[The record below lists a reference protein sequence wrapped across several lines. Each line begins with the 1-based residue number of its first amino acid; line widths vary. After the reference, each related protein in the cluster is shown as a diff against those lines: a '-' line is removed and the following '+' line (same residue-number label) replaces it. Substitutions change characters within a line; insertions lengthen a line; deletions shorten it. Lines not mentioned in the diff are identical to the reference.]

1 MLHAL
6 GARRAAHTLVGPVAR
21 RRACFVV
28 AFAVLVFAGRATRPE
43 GSELAL
49 VWPAAG
55 LAVLWTATSWG
66 RPRALVVDM
75 VLLGAIASA
84 GNAATG
90 APAWLCA
97 ASVVANV
104 GQGLIA
110 CRVFRH
116 LRPSGFALVSLLD
129 LRALVLAAVASSVA
143 SAGAVATGLW
153 LVGGGDPLPAAG
165 TLLVRNAISTLLLTA
180 LALRLAQRSPGRTAL
195 TPRSARELAGILVT
209 AAGAYAVSLATGA
222 PFALVLAVLPLA
234 ALAAIRLPTT
244 TAIAFAVGNG
254 VAVTLVSLLSEVPL
268 VATGPTTRVLVTQ
281 AFLTVTGCLTLVLAL
296 HRDER
301 SALIARL
308 GESEQR
314 FRLAFT
320 TAPTGLC
327 MLSLDPGSRGQ
338 LHDANPAMAG
348 FLGRDLADL
357 LGAPLLGHCPEPDDA
372 LLAADLAGTAATG
385 VMEPVERRFTH
396 ADGSVRWG
404 QCAGSVVRSAGAE
417 PYLMLLVSDVTARR
431 GTEQALR
438 HQAAHDALTGLPN
451 RTLLLERLEL
461 AATGSQG
468 VGLLFLDLDGFKA
481 VNDRAGHGVG
491 DLLLQQVAARLLGAV
506 RPDDTVS
513 RLGGDEFA
521 VVCPGLGAVGLA
533 HLADRVAAAVE
544 RPYVLQD
551 DTFHISVSTGTALS
565 DGSAPAKELLRRA
578 DTAMYVTKRGRRSLA
593 LVAPLPVQAGAAERG
608 APSPRAAPL

>member
-1 MLHAL
+1 ML
-6 GARRAAHTLVGPVAR
+6 
-21 RRACFVV
+21 
-28 AFAVLVFAGRATRPE
+28 AFAVLVIAGRATRPE

-49 VWPAAG
+49 VWPAAA
-55 LAVLWTATSWG
+55 LAMLWTATSWG

-75 VLLGAIASA
+75 VLLGAVTWAA
-84 GNAATG
+84 NAVTG

-97 ASVVANV
+97 ATVVANV
-104 GQGLIA
+104 SHGLIGCA
-110 CRVFRH
+110 VFRH
-116 LRPSGFALVSLLD
+116 QRPAGFALVSLLD
-129 LRALVLAAVASSVA
+129 LRALALAAVASSVA

-165 TLLVRNAISTLLLTA
+165 TLFVRDAVSTLLLTA
-180 LALRLAQRSPGRTAL
+180 LGLRLAQGGPDRTGL
-195 TPRSARELAGILVT
+195 TPRSARELAGIL
-209 AAGAYAVSLATGA
+209 AAAAAAYGVSVATGA

-234 ALAAIRLPTT
+234 ALAAVRLPTT

-254 VAVTLVSLLSEVPL
+254 VAVTLVSLLSDVPL

-281 AFLTVTGCLTLVLAL
+281 AFLTVTGSLTMVLAL

-320 TAPTGLC
+320 TTPTGLC
-327 MLSLDPGSRGQ
+327 MLSLDPGSRG
-338 LHDANPAMAG
+338 LLFDANPAMAR

-357 LGAPLLGHCPEPDDA
+357 VGAPLLGHCPEPDDA
-372 LLAADLAGTAATG
+372 RLTRDLAEAATTG

-396 ADGSVRWG
+396 TDGNVRWG
-404 QCAGSVVRSAGAE
+404 QCAGSVVRSAGAA

-461 AATGSQG
+461 AAAGPQG
-468 VGLLFLDLDGFKA
+468 VGVLFLDLDGFKA

-506 RPDDTVS
+506 RPEDTVS

-521 VVCPGLGAVGLA
+521 VVCPGLGPVELA
-533 HLADRVAAAVE
+533 HLAERVAAAVA
-544 RPYVLQD
+544 RPFVLQGG
-551 DTFHISVSTGTALS
+551 TFHVSVSTGTALS
-565 DGSAPAKELLRRA
+565 GGGAPAEELLRRA
-578 DTAMYVTKRGRRSLA
+578 DAAMYVVKRGRRSLT
-593 LVAPLPVQAGAAERG
+593 LLAPLPLQAGTAERG